1 MYGPNTVSEYFDRLH
16 VLSIN
21 GMMVDGAL
29 QFSFDFSNHNHNLQ
43 PNALELPTLF
53 VQQLRELIDECG
65 DGKRGALGAVTPSD
79 FPLVVPNLTQ
89 SMLDDVIMKSV
100 GVVGQSQCVA
110 PSNIEDIY
118 PTTPMQEGMIFHTV
132 EDAHSQV
139 YITQLCWKIL
149 LSLSNDS
156 DSNDNDNDNDNDSIS
171 PPNPLTG
178 ESEPESEKPKPRK
191 RTLSAEQRERFA
203 LFWNAYPNQVGIGAA
218 EKEWAKLSPS
228 AELTEEIVAAVRTA
242 KEKDHRFSEARYTP
256 RPANWLK
263 NREWKN
269 KYPNKTRNSNSNV
282 KFSQRSY
289 TQEELSKMGKRIGVV
304 PDDERSDDND

>member
-1 MYGPNTVSEYFDRLH
+1 MRTH
-16 VLSIN
+16 T
-21 GMMVDGAL
+21 
-29 QFSFDFSNHNHNLQ
+29 
-43 PNALELPTLF
+43 NAYE
-53 VQQLRELIDECG
+53 RK
-65 DGKRGALGAVTPSD
+65 KRNANYA
-79 FPLVVPNLTQ
+79 
-89 SMLDDVIMKSV
+89 
-100 GVVGQSQCVA
+100 
-110 PSNIEDIY
+110 
-118 PTTPMQEGMIFHTV
+118 
-132 EDAHSQV
+132 
-139 YITQLCWKIL
+139 
-149 LSLSNDS
+149 
-156 DSNDNDNDNDNDSIS
+156 DNDNDNDNDSIS